1 MALVDKDIER
11 YVNEVTQEVEPVFE
25 MLREETYRD
34 ISNPGMQVGRVE
46 GIFLRMLVAI
56 SGARRILELGTFTG
70 YSALM
75 MASVLPD
82 DGILFTLDNN
92 EEHLSIAR
100 RYFSMVEYG
109 KKIRP
114 VLGNALDSLRELEG
128 PFDLVFIDADK
139 ENYLSYYEMAMERL
153 QNGGLI
159 VVDNALSGGAVIHPS
174 DERARVTDKLNRIV
188 AKDERVENVL
198 LTVRDGIMIARK
210 K

>member
-1 MALVDKDIER
+1 MALLDKDIER

-34 ISNPGMQVGRVE
+34 TSNPGMQVGRVE
-46 GIFLRMLVAI
+46 GTFLRMLVAI

-75 MASVLPD
+75 MASALPD
-82 DGILFTLDNN
+82 DGILLTLDNN
-92 EEHLSIAR
+92 EGHLSIAR

-114 VLGNALDSLRELEG
+114 LLGNALDILRELEG

-139 ENYLSYYEMAMERL
+139 ENYPAYYEMAMERL

-159 VVDNALSGGAVIHPS
+159 IVDNALRGGAVVSPE
-174 DERARVTDKLNRIV
+174 DETDRATDKLNRIV
-188 AKDERVENVL
+188 AKDARVENVL

>member
-1 MALVDKDIER
+1 MALVNEDIER
-11 YVNEVTQEVEPVFE
+11 YVKEVTQRVGPVFE
-25 MLREETYRD
+25 KLREETYRVT
-34 ISNPGMQVGRVE
+34 SNPKMQVGRVE
-46 GIFLRMLVAI
+46 GIFLRMLVAV
-56 SGARRILELGTFTG
+56 SGAKRILELGTFTG

-75 MASVLPD
+75 MASALPD
-82 DGILFTLDNN
+82 DGILYTLDNN
-92 EEHLSIAR
+92 EEHLNVAR
-100 RYFSMVEYG
+100 RYFSMVDYG

-139 ENYLSYYEMAMERL
+139 ENYRSYYEMAMERL

-159 VVDNALSGGAVIHPS
+159 VIDNALRGGSVIHPC
-174 DERARVTDKLNRIV
+174 DERAMATDKLNRIV